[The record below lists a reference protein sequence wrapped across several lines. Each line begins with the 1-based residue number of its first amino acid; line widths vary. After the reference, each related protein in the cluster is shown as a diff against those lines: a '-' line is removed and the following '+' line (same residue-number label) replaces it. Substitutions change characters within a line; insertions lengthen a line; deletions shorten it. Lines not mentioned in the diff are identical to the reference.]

1 MYLTDAD
8 IEALLRLLAAAAIG
22 MVIGIN
28 RDLHGKPTG
37 MRTLGLVCMGA
48 TLVSLAAIRVNDVFQ
63 HPDATSRVV
72 QGILQGVLTGIGFVG
87 AGVVLR
93 DPSRGKVHGLT
104 TAATVWVT
112 AALGIACA
120 LGDWHLILL
129 GVVITLGLLIL
140 IGPLERL
147 TERIAGRDPDEMEG
161 DKRGN
166 GRAGHALPKGGSS
179 REHPPGDMHADR

>member
-1 MYLTDAD
+1 MYLSDAD
-8 IEALLRLLAAAAIG
+8 IEAVLRLLAAAVIG
-22 MVIGIN
+22 MAIGIN

-48 TLVSLAAIRVNDVFQ
+48 TLVSLTALRVDGIAQ

-93 DPSRGKVHGLT
+93 DPAGRKVHGLT

-120 LGDWHLILL
+120 LADWHLIFLGTFMTVLL
-129 GVVITLGLLIL
+129 LSLVK
-140 IGPLERL
+140 PLERL
-147 TERIAGRDPDEMEG
+147 VEHIAGHGQGEG
-161 DKRGN
+161 N
-166 GRAGHALPKGGSS
+166 ARAGEALRERGSARAPAPGG
-179 REHPPGDMHADR
+179 EDDADR

>member
-1 MYLTDAD
+1 MNLLTDAD
-8 IEALLRLLAAAAIG
+8 IEAVLRLFAAAVIG
-22 MVIGIN
+22 MAIGIN

-48 TLVSLAAIRVNDVFQ
+48 TLVSLAAIRVTDLIQ

-93 DPSRGKVHGLT
+93 DPEGHHVHGLT

-120 LGDWHLILL
+120 LADWHLIFLGAFMTLL
-129 GVVITLGLLIL
+129 LLSAVK
-140 IGPLERL
+140 PLERL
-147 TERIAGRDPDEMEG
+147 AERIAGRGRHFHPPEEG
-161 DKRGN
+161 N
-166 GRAGHALPKGGSS
+166 TRAGEALPESAPA
-179 REHPPGDMHADR
+179 RAPAPGEQHAER

>member
-1 MYLTDAD
+1 MFLSDAD
-8 IEALLRLLAAAAIG
+8 IEAVLRLLAAAVIG
-22 MVIGIN
+22 MGIGIN

-48 TLVSLAAIRVNDVFQ
+48 TLVSLTAMRVGDIAQ

-93 DPSRGKVHGLT
+93 DPAGRKVHGLT

-120 LGDWHLILL
+120 LADWHLIFLGAFMTVLL
-129 GVVITLGLLIL
+129 LSLVK
-140 IGPLERL
+140 PLERL
-147 TERIAGRDPDEMEG
+147 VESIAGERREEG
-161 DKRGN
+161 N
-166 GRAGHALPKGGSS
+166 TRAGETLRKRESAREPAPGG
-179 REHPPGDMHADR
+179 EDNADR

>member
-1 MYLTDAD
+1 MFLSDAD
-8 IEALLRLLAAAAIG
+8 IEAVLRLLAAAVIG
-22 MVIGIN
+22 MGIGIN

-48 TLVSLAAIRVNDVFQ
+48 TLVSLTALRVDGIAQ

-93 DPSRGKVHGLT
+93 DPAGRKVHGLT

-120 LGDWHLILL
+120 LADWHLIFLGAFMTVLL
-129 GVVITLGLLIL
+129 LSLVK
-140 IGPLERL
+140 PLERL
-147 TERIAGRDPDEMEG
+147 VESIAGERREEG
-161 DKRGN
+161 N
-166 GRAGHALPKGGSS
+166 TRAGETLRKRESAREPAPGGEDNAE
-179 REHPPGDMHADR
+179 R

>member
-1 MYLTDAD
+1 MYFTDAD
-8 IEALLRLLAAAAIG
+8 IEAVLRLFAAAVIG
-22 MVIGIN
+22 MAIGIN

-48 TLVSLAAIRVNDVFQ
+48 TLVSLSAMRVTDLVQ

-93 DPSRGKVHGLT
+93 NPEEGKVHGLT

-112 AALGIACA
+112 ASLGIACA
-120 LGDWHLILL
+120 IADWHLIFLGAFMTLL
-129 GVVITLGLLIL
+129 LLSL
-140 IGPLERL
+140 VKPLEHL
-147 TERIAGRDPDEMEG
+147 VESL
-161 DKRGN
+161 
-166 GRAGHALPKGGSS
+166 AGHKQDQKRPEGNTREREALRERGSARETGPGG
-179 REHPPGDMHADR
+179 DQNADR